1 MINGAQLHLAV
12 NHMPV
17 VGVLFGF
24 LILFVGMLM
33 KNSSVKKTGLAV
45 LVFASVTVA
54 PAYLSGEPAEDMV
67 EHKPGVTKALIHE
80 HEESAELSLVFTAI
94 TGGVAALALALG
106 KMKRDQLAGKT
117 SVAAFA
123 LSAVT
128 FALLANTAHLG
139 GLIRH
144 DELRTASTATDG
156 SAAISVSGEKN
167 EAGEKN
173 HDGDDD

>member
-45 LVFASVTVA
+45 LVFASVMVA

-80 HEESAELSLVFTAI
+80 HEESAEISLVFTAI

-144 DELRTASTATDG
+144 DELRTNASVT
-156 SAAISVSGEKN
+156 N

>member
-80 HEESAELSLVFTAI
+80 HEDSAELSLVFTAI

-106 KMKRDQLAGKT
+106 KMKRIAGFSGKCSSGMMGT
-117 SVAAFA
+117 KSLPSAPSPWSQMIEA
-123 LSAVT
+123 LGFGAV
-128 FALLANTAHLG
+128 
-139 GLIRH
+139 
-144 DELRTASTATDG
+144 S
-156 SAAISVSGEKN
+156 ISMQGNAVINVSS
-167 EAGEKN
+167 
-173 HDGDDD
+173 